1 LIPRP
6 KWLLLQG
13 VRQVIPLAG
22 KNEEPHML
30 EPKPKEEGG
39 DGVSGTSAAKT
50 TKTSGKKPA
59 KKK

>member
-1 LIPRP
+1 
-6 KWLLLQG
+6 
-13 VRQVIPLAG
+13 
-22 KNEEPHML
+22 ML

-39 DGVSGTSAAKT
+39 EGVSGTTAAKT